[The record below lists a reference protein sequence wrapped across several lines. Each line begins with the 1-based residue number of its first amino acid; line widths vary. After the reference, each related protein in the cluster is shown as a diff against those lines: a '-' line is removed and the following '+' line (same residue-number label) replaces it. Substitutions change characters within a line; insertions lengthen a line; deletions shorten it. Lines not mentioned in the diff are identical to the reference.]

1 MKLIQYITYPNGWF
15 CVTNVSINIKN
26 SSSMD
31 ALGIRSRV
39 KYKTSPP
46 QMFHAI
52 FWESLPLTKFTH
64 GLRHV
69 NVTHHR
75 RHRTRHTAN
84 SKGQLIPL
92 AQLFHKLCLPHLFS
106 WDFRRFPKQTRE
118 QKSLCKK
125 KGVQD
130 VTQIPFK
137 SGKTHLD
144 FFQNKSGFYVFTYPN
159 LNDLYNSPI
168 LGGPH

>member
-1 MKLIQYITYPNGWF
+1 MRLIQYITYPNGWF

-75 RHRTRHTAN
+75 RHRTRHTPRDNWFRSPN
-84 SKGQLIPL
+84 SSISCACHISSAEISGVSPNKHATKNPYEKKRSPGCNPN
-92 AQLFHKLCLPHLFS
+92 
-106 WDFRRFPKQTRE
+106 
-118 QKSLCKK
+118 SL
-125 KGVQD
+125 
-130 VTQIPFK
+130 QIRK
-137 SGKTHLD
+137 NHLD
-144 FFQNKSGFYVFTYPN
+144 FFSE
-159 LNDLYNSPI
+159 
-168 LGGPH
+168 